1 MARNYSQSMSKD
13 HQTREVSVTAVRK
26 STAATVTDTIAIEEP
41 LEIRLGYGSL
51 DDRKENP
58 LAITM
63 RTPGHDRE
71 LAAGFLF
78 SEGLV
83 KHPDEIAWI
92 THCSTSYSP
101 DGSQNVLRVELDEEV
116 EFDLEQLQRHFYTSS
131 SCGVCGKASLEALEQ
146 ESHFKMMNEFNLSA
160 TALKKL
166 PEQLVKFQAGFE
178 STGGIHAAA
187 SFDHKGSI
195 NVVYEDVGRHNA
207 LDKLIGHHALNN
219 QLPMTKHGILV
230 SGRTSFELLQ
240 KCMMAGCSCIVAI
253 GAPSTL
259 AIDAAKKFN
268 ITLIGFIKSDSYNI
282 YNGADAI
289 YDQ

>member
-1 MARNYSQSMSKD
+1 MSKD
-13 HQTREVSVTAVRK
+13 HQTSQVSVTAVRN
-26 STAATVTDTIAIEEP
+26 STAETVNDSIAIEEP

-51 DDRKENP
+51 EDRKENP

-92 THCSTSYSP
+92 THCSTSYSS

-116 EFDLEQLQRHFYTSS
+116 TFDLEQVQRHFYTSS

-146 ESHFKMMNEFNLSA
+146 ESHFEMNKSFSLSA
-160 TALKKL
+160 SLLQQL
-166 PEQLVKFQAGFE
+166 PEQLIKSQAGFE

-187 SFDHKGSI
+187 SFDDKGVI
-195 NVVYEDVGRHNA
+195 TAIYEDVGRHNA

-219 QLPMTKHGILV
+219 QLPMTGHGILV

-259 AIDAAKKFN
+259 AIDAARKFN
-268 ITLIGFIKSDSYNI
+268 ITLVGFLKSDSYNI
-282 YNGADAI
+282 YHGANAI
-289 YDQ
+289 YN

>member
-1 MARNYSQSMSKD
+1 MSKD
-13 HQTREVSVTAVRK
+13 HQTRQVSVTAVRN
-26 STAATVTDTIAIEEP
+26 STAETVNDSIAIEEP

-51 DDRKENP
+51 EDRKESP

-92 THCSTSYSP
+92 THCSTAYSP
-101 DGSQNVLRVELDEEV
+101 DGAQNVLRVELDEEV
-116 EFDLEQLQRHFYTSS
+116 EFDLDQLQRHFYTSS
-131 SCGVCGKASLEALEQ
+131 SCGVCGKASLEALEHV
-146 ESHFKMMNEFNLSA
+146 SHFEMASSFTLSA
-160 TALKKL
+160 SALQLL
-166 PEQLVKFQAGFE
+166 PEELVKFQAGFE

-187 SFDHKGSI
+187 SFDNKG
-195 NVVYEDVGRHNA
+195 VLRAVYEDVGRHNA
-207 LDKLIGHHALNN
+207 LDKLIGYHALNN
-219 QLPMTKHGILV
+219 QLPMTAQGILV

-240 KCMMAGCSCIVAI
+240 KCMMAGCSFIVAI

-259 AIDAAKKFN
+259 AIDTAKKFN
-268 ITLIGFIKSDSYNI
+268 ITLVGFLKKDSYNI
-282 YNGADAI
+282 YHGADAI
-289 YDQ
+289 YEQ

>member
-1 MARNYSQSMSKD
+1 MSKD
-13 HQTREVSVTAVRK
+13 LQTRRISVTTVR
-26 STAATVTDTIAIEEP
+26 SNTSEIVNDSIAIEEP
-41 LEIRLGYGSL
+41 LEIRLGFGSL
-51 DDRKENP
+51 ENRKEHP

-63 RTPGHDRE
+63 RTPGFDRE

-92 THCSTSYSP
+92 THCSSAYSH
-101 DGSQNVLRVELDEEV
+101 DGSQNVLRVELDEETEV
-116 EFDLEQLQRHFYTSS
+116 DLDQLQRHFYISS
-131 SCGVCGKASLEALEQ
+131 SCGVCGKASLEALTQ
-146 ESHFKMMNEFNLSA
+146 ESHFKLDSSFGLSA
-160 TALKKL
+160 AALQKL
-166 PEQLVKFQAGFE
+166 PELLVNFQSGFE

-187 SFDHKGSI
+187 SFDKLGDI
-195 NVVYEDVGRHNA
+195 TAVYEDVGRHNA

-219 QLPMTKHGILV
+219 QLPMNKSGILV

-259 AIDAAKKFN
+259 AIDAARKFN
-268 ITLIGFIKSDSYNI
+268 ITLVGFLKQSSYNI
-282 YNGADAI
+282 YHGADAI
-289 YDQ
+289 YDS